1 MFSNCENEASG
12 TNSKTRNSFFIVL
25 ILRYLN
31 VMKKNNSIYHT
42 NKGKSSLTSLAASK
56 PVTVT
61 LTESQIPE
69 LTEEDMPVVL
79 KNIPLKL
86 IRGKFGFISKSKN
99 NLLLSYFLMVL
110 LK

>member
-1 MFSNCENEASG
+1 
-12 TNSKTRNSFFIVL
+12 
-25 ILRYLN
+25 
-31 VMKKNNSIYHT
+31 
-42 NKGKSSLTSLAASK
+42 
-56 PVTVT
+56 
-61 LTESQIPE
+61 
-69 LTEEDMPVVL
+69 MPVVL